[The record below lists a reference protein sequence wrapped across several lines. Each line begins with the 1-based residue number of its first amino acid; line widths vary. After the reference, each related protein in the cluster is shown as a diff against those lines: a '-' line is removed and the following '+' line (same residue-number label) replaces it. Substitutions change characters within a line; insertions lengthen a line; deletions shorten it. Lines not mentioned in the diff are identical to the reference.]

1 MSFLSP
7 DVHAEL
13 TQLLQALQ
21 AADNSI
27 RSQAEDHLQN
37 SWTNSRPEVLL
48 FGLVEQI
55 QGGTDNAVSL
65 SPRIFNDFSTAGPR
79 TFFLTY
85 LPSFVRLRPSY
96 LGA

>member
-1 MSFLSP
+1 MSLLSP

-21 AADNSI
+21 ASDNSI
-27 RSQAEDHLQN
+27 RSQAEEHLQN

-48 FGLVEQI
+48 IGLVEQI

-65 SPRIFNDFSTAGPR
+65 NPPVSTTSRLLGR
-79 TFFLTY
+79 ELFFLTS

>member
-1 MSFLSP
+1 MSLLSQ

-21 AADNSI
+21 ASDNSI

-48 FGLVEQI
+48 IGLVEQI
-55 QGGTDNAVSL
+55 QGGTDNVVSL
-65 SPRIFNDFSTAGPR
+65 NPQ
-79 TFFLTY
+79 FLTTSQ
-85 LPSFVRLRPSY
+85 L
-96 LGA
+96 LGCEFLFFF